1 MATKMTRKKALEL
14 AQLGLSVLLVEAHER
29 LIAAQNAT
37 IGNPF
42 DPDIQGEYEMADN
55 HYADLAAA
63 LAMIEHMARQQELH
77 L

>member
-1 MATKMTRKKALEL
+1 MAAKITRRRALEM
-14 AQLGLSVLLVEAHER
+14 AQLGLSALLVEAHKR

-37 IGNPF
+37 IGNSF

-55 HYADLAAA
+55 SYAELAAA
-63 LAMIEHMARQQELH
+63 LAMIEHMARQGEMH

>member
-1 MATKMTRKKALEL
+1 MKQITRARALEL
-14 AQLGLSVLLVEAHER
+14 ALLGLSVLLGEAHGR

-37 IGNPF
+37 INNPF
-42 DPDIQGEYEMADN
+42 DHDVQGEYEMADN

-63 LAMIEHMARQQELH
+63 LAYIENLARQKEL